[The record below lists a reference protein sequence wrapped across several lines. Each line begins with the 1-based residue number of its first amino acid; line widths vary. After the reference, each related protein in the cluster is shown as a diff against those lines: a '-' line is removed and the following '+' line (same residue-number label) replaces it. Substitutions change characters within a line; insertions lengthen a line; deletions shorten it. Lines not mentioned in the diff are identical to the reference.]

1 MESRKLVLMNPV
13 ENRFVDKVGEGEGG
27 TNRMDIY
34 TLSRVK

>member
-1 MESRKLVLMNPV
+1 MDSSKLVLMNPG
-13 ENRFVDKVGEGEGG
+13 ENRFVGKVGKGEGG